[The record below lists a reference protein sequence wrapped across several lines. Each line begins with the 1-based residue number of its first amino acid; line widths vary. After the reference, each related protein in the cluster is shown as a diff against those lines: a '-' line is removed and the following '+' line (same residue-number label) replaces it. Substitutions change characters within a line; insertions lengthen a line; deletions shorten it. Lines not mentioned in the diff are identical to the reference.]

1 MAIPTDTPNPATS
14 QTLQK
19 ALEVASTRHKHL
31 CPRQVLGARC
41 AIAAATMLEL
51 EVPRTDKRLLVIV
64 ETDGCFVDGVE
75 AVAGVAVGRR
85 TLRVEDYGKMAATFV
100 DVKTE
105 RALRVAPQ
113 VDVRER
119 ARDYAPEQTRRYFAM
134 LPWLPAHAGRR
145 IALIRVGRAGQA
157 GRRHRQP
164 GRGACQ
170 SVMQLWRRDYQRAR
184 GGGGWTRAVPV
195 LRGWRVLFGGPAAI
209 SDFALL
215 LTPATKLSSVL
226 LAITQ
231 APGQLHQIR
240 KTS

>member
-1 MAIPTDTPNPATS
+1 MAIPTDTEIPATS

-19 ALEVASTRHKHL
+19 ALEVASARHKHL

-75 AVAGVAVGRR
+75 AVAGVSVGRR

-100 DVKTE
+100 HVKTE

-134 LPWLPAHAGRR
+134 LHGYQRMPDAELLSFEWVELAKPVAA
-145 IALIRVGRAGQA
+145 IVSRAGA
-157 GRRHRQP
+157 RAKCDSCGEEIINEREVV
-164 GRGACQ
+164 GADVTLC
-170 SVMQLWRRDYQRAR
+170 RTCA
-184 GGGGWTRAVPV
+184 GGGYY
-195 LRGWRVLFGGPAAI
+195 
-209 SDFALL
+209 
-215 LTPATKLSSVL
+215 SVS
-226 LAITQ
+226 
-231 APGQLHQIR
+231 R
-240 KTS
+240 E